1 MGTAPMERSMTTNF
15 RTSFE
20 VQQYIHDTF
29 PGVNT
34 ATAVPTKLRWVKR
47 GKRIIREFIPLSQEE
62 QQEVAPFIEEFRR
75 LYYQPAESLDD
86 EEVFGERMI

>member
-1 MGTAPMERSMTTNF
+1 MATNF

-34 ATAVPTKLRWVKR
+34 ATEVPTKLRWVKV
-47 GKRIIREFIPLSQEE
+47 GKRVVKQFLPITEEE
-62 QQEVAPFIEEFRR
+62 QRQIAPLIAEFRR
-75 LYYQPAESLDD
+75 LYYQPVDDAPYD
-86 EEVFGERMI
+86 EEIFGERMI